1 MGVIRTNY
9 IFIIAGVLSLL
20 CLAAIAQTADRPA
33 DLNDEASRIKDIID
47 NESAY
52 HDKWIVIEGKIATEC
67 PGGCWFVVDDE
78 SAKIFVTMGPNNF
91 TIPKKTGSVVR
102 VFGNVTDAKAEE
114 VHGNY
119 VLKEGMAY
127 MIGKIL
133 EIGGTIYRGTF

>member
-1 MGVIRTNY
+1 MTTMKY
-9 IFIIAGVLSLL
+9 IFIIAGAMGLL
-20 CLAAIAQTADRPA
+20 CLAAIAQIADRPA
-33 DLNDEASRIKDIID
+33 ELNDESSKIKDIID
-47 NESAY
+47 DESAY
-52 HDKWIVIEGKIATEC
+52 HDKWIVIEGKIATQC

-78 SAKIFVTMGPNNF
+78 SAKIFVTIGPNNF

-127 MIGKIL
+127 IIGKTL
-133 EIGGTIYRGTF
+133 EIEGKVYRGTS